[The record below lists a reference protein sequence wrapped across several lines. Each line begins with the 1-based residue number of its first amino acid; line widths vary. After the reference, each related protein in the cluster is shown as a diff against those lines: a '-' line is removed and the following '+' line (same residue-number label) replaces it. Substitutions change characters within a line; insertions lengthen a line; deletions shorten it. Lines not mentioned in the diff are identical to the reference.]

1 MTFILLLIGCDEI
14 DALLGGVTDP
24 DVAEGLVMALS
35 APADMDLS
43 GTEYAHGGRAAAYI
57 STIGG
62 AMPTDL
68 TLDLVSPTNGSLAFG
83 NEGDGVWSTAEGT
96 GVSYTPGET
105 LIIKRD
111 GAEILRALGAEAAA
125 VVVPATHT
133 AGAALAVDLGDADYD
148 GLIVTVLDLATK
160 EQRWSNAPDSAGVV
174 YDMLVAEPVLTT
186 EVPGEVFAAPGEYAV
201 GVAGLRVNQAVDVT
215 DVNTLASLMATG
227 VLEFS
232 RVTVSA
238 TSR

>member
-1 MTFILLLIGCDEI
+1 MTFFLLLIGCDEI

-24 DVAEGLVMALS
+24 DVAEGLVVALS

-43 GTEYAHGGRAAAYI
+43 GTEYANGGRAAAYI
-57 STIGG
+57 STVGG
-62 AMPTDL
+62 AMPTEL

-111 GAEILRALGAEAAA
+111 GAEILRALGAEGAGIAL
-125 VVVPATHT
+125 PATHA
-133 AGAALAVDLGDADYD
+133 AGTPLNVDLGDADFD
-148 GLIVTVLDLATK
+148 GVIVTVVDLATQ

-174 YDMLVAEPVLTT
+174 YDMLVAEPVLTVD
-186 EVPGEVFAAPGEYAV
+186 VPAEVFATPGDYGV

-232 RVTVSA
+232 KVTVTA